1 MVRLAFSCNT
11 PILME
16 TSQECYEISVECA
29 AFEDQLY
36 EEDPREE
43 KIKQKHDFAKNLAKF
58 QQRSD
63 DNGELVKGNF
73 SQQLYQLHFW

>member
-1 MVRLAFSCNT
+1 
-11 PILME
+11 ME
-16 TSQECYEISVECA
+16 SSSQECYIECA

-36 EEDPREE
+36 EDPQEG

-63 DNGELVKGNF
+63 DNNGELVKGNF
-73 SQQLYQLHFW
+73 SQQHQLHFW